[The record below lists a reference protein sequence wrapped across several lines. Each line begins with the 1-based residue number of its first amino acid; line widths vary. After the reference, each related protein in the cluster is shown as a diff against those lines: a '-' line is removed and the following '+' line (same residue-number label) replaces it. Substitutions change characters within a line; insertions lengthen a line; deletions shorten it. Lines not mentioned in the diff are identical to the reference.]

1 MLLHGLAAI
10 KYMQPAWNKLQ
21 AYLSIMLEYVR
32 GLIESYQMTFDEMPV
47 GGILYQILTIYVTN
61 VLLLSVQYNK
71 LTQNMELLE

>member
-21 AYLSIMLEYVR
+21 ACLSIKLEYVR

-47 GGILYQILTIYVTN
+47 GGILYQVLTIYMTD
-61 VLLLSVQYNK
+61 VLPLSVQHK